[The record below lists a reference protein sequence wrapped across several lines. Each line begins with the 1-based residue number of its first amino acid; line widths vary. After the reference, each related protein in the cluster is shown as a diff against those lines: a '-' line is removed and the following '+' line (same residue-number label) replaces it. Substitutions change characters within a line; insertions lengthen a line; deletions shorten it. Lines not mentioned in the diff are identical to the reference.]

1 MSTPTGKGVAHP
13 EPPNGVRQVPIP
25 ALKHA
30 INTVRAGLVFAGMLS
45 PAHAA
50 YQYDSTLSA
59 SFRICRSARAQSCQN
74 ARCKERV
81 DRPDLAGPGVLR
93 SVISNR
99 GGTASLKWKKSRNAS
114 DSSSSS
120 TRAGPQADYLPRTLT
135 RCTAA
140 LHDTAVSISD
150 FNRTAA
156 PASRMRLTQDPLKHA
171 SPRAW
176 HRAQPRA
183 LQKPPGRTPPVSCA
197 TAPA

>member
-1 MSTPTGKGVAHP
+1 MLIQSPQTEFAKS
-13 EPPNGVRQVPIP
+13 RIP

-50 YQYDSTLSA
+50 YQYDSVSVFPDLPVSTSA
-59 SFRICRSARAQSCQN
+59 VIQN

-99 GGTASLKWKKSRNAS
+99 GGTASLKWKKSRNGS

-120 TRAGPQADYLPRTLT
+120 TRAGPQVDYRPRTLT

-140 LHDTAVSISD
+140 LHDTAASISD
-150 FNRTAA
+150 FNGTAA
-156 PASRMRLTQDPLKHA
+156 PASRLRLTQHPLKHA

-176 HRAQPRA
+176 HRPQPRA